1 MAKSRRRARTE
12 APKAPAEPKQPRRH
26 HAAIWLATL
35 STVVG
40 IATGM
45 FTLRDQVF
53 PRESGSAQAVSVSA
67 YQQQVGGVC
76 DDVNTDDSRRA
87 RHVKTIHKQ
96 LVRAK
101 TTTAQ
106 RNALLHGQRQTNARS
121 ADALATFTALD
132 PPKALRRTD
141 RAVTAAWKRNL
152 ARQNDYAHRLDVA
165 ATRAQLEAAIK
176 YLSGL
181 RTPLVDDGVKMMS
194 GLRRLGGANCDLRTP
209 INTKTFPLPPLNRP
223 VHVDRNTETAGGQ
236 AAGEV
241 AGASASGTGSA
252 GVTGASSPP
261 KGGSTGTAGTAGGG
275 GSTSTPGST
284 GGGALPHW
292 GTAGGSGG
300 STSPGT
306 GTGGNTG
313 GSGAPTGGG

>member
-1 MAKSRRRARTE
+1 
-12 APKAPAEPKQPRRH
+12 
-26 HAAIWLATL
+26 
-35 STVVG
+35 
-40 IATGM
+40 M

-53 PRESGSAQAVSVSA
+53 PRESGSAQAVSVPA

-96 LVRAK
+96 LVRAR

-176 YLSGL
+176 YLSSL

-223 VHVDRNTETAGGQ
+223 VHVDRSTETAGGQ

-261 KGGSTGTAGTAGGG
+261 KGGSTGTAGRPEAVGARARRAPPVAGRSRIGARPAAPEAPRVPAPG
-275 GSTSTPGST
+275 RAATPA
-284 GGGALPHW
+284 GAARPPEAASRPRRPCCESRPPSASCRW
-292 GTAGGSGG
+292 PRPPPSRKRAASVER
-300 STSPGT
+300 
-306 GTGGNTG
+306 
-313 GSGAPTGGG
+313 

>member
-1 MAKSRRRARTE
+1 MPCSTGSDRPTHG
-12 APKAPAEPKQPRRH
+12 PR
-26 HAAIWLATL
+26 
-35 STVVG
+35 
-40 IATGM
+40 
-45 FTLRDQVF
+45 
-53 PRESGSAQAVSVSA
+53 
-67 YQQQVGGVC
+67 
-76 DDVNTDDSRRA
+76 
-87 RHVKTIHKQ
+87 
-96 LVRAK
+96 
-101 TTTAQ
+101 
-106 RNALLHGQRQTNARS
+106 
-121 ADALATFTALD
+121 DALATFTALD

-176 YLSGL
+176 YLSSL

-223 VHVDRNTETAGGQ
+223 VHVDRSTETAGGQ

-261 KGGSTGTAGTAGGG
+261 RGGSTGTAGTAGGG
-275 GSTSTPGST
+275 GSTSTPGTT